1 MQSIK
6 LRIFPWKPF
15 VDVKPIRTFAKFACR
30 LGPSTLRSHMG
41 ADVFQGKTQPKT
53 KSTYLH
59 VHLKLNGLRNDCN
72 TPQCACVQG
81 WGGGDM
87 HPGKKSRQ
95 ILQEMFGVSWQHWN
109 TCLKLTLP
117 KQRGEPR
124 FQPRVPVTLRSSGR
138 ALSRPELHKGQHQV
152 TACAKDAQ
160 GLPGSLLQTHR

>member
-87 HPGKKSRQ
+87 HPGKKIKANIARNVWSLMAALEYLSEAHPPKAARRAPFSTKGARNVA
-95 ILQEMFGVSWQHWN
+95 ILRH
-109 TCLKLTLP
+109 
-117 KQRGEPR
+117 
-124 FQPRVPVTLRSSGR
+124 
-138 ALSRPELHKGQHQV
+138 LSRPELHKGQHQV